1 MADGDS
7 SQGQTPAKQDSIP
20 SETPSEQAQRSLH
33 ATVAWRSRDFRFYSA
48 ARFLGVMGSEAQ
60 SVGVAWQVYQ
70 LTHSPLALG
79 STGLALFLPGIFFV
93 LVAGHVADRY
103 DRRNVLMGCYAV
115 QFVATVLLLWMSLH
129 GVRNVWLIYAVLFL
143 IGTGRC
149 FSGPAA
155 SALLPSIVPKEHFVN
170 AVTWGATIFQVA
182 NATGPMVGGFLFTA
196 MLASTGALA
205 EWNGAPLVY
214 SFTLAALALY
224 LVFMGSIRSRGGST
238 EKKGFTVQTMLAGI
252 RYVAST
258 RLLLGSISL
267 DLFAVLLGGAV
278 SLMPIFAVEVL
289 HEGPHGLGF
298 LRAAPSAG
306 SLLVSLL
313 LVVFP
318 IRKNA
323 GRTMLACVGI
333 FGAATVVFG
342 LSRTLWLS
350 MLALFITGA
359 TDMVSVVVR
368 SSILQLATPPEMRGR
383 VSSVNWLFLGASNEF
398 GEFESGLTAHWWGA
412 VRAVVVGGVASMTV
426 TGLWTVFFP
435 ALRRVDQLTAESL
448 TAAEQQMSAD
458 ATERPLPGA

>member
-1 MADGDS
+1 M
-7 SQGQTPAKQDSIP
+7 
-20 SETPSEQAQRSLH
+20 
-33 ATVAWRSRDFRFYSA
+33 
-48 ARFLGVMGSEAQ
+48 
-60 SVGVAWQVYQ
+60 GVAWQVYQ

-224 LVFMGSIRSRGGST
+224 LVFMGSIPLARRLDGEEGLHGADHAGRHSVRGEHEAAAWVDLPGSVRGAAGRSGEPDADLRGG
-238 EKKGFTVQTMLAGI
+238 
-252 RYVAST
+252 
-258 RLLLGSISL
+258 GS
-267 DLFAVLLGGAV
+267 A
-278 SLMPIFAVEVL
+278 
-289 HEGPHGLGF
+289 
-298 LRAAPSAG
+298 R
-306 SLLVSLL
+306 
-313 LVVFP
+313 
-318 IRKNA
+318 
-323 GRTMLACVGI
+323 
-333 FGAATVVFG
+333 GAAWAWISASGPQRWIAVGLAAAGCVSDPQECGQDDAGVRGDLRCGDRGVWPFAHVV
-342 LSRTLWLS
+342 LS